1 MKDYKGKWLKTPEF
15 LLFEVQDAVATIT
28 FNRPEARNALSAPML
43 TEMRLALL
51 EADDRM
57 DINAI
62 VLCGAGKD
70 FCAGY
75 DLNQSYQGRG
85 ETTEIGDYRY
95 RVATERYDDDCWSI
109 ERTQEL
115 ALIIPSLHKPVI
127 AKVHGN
133 CLAGGTDLALSCD
146 MIVAAD
152 DARIGFPA
160 TRANGTPPA
169 HMWTYHVGPQWAKRL
184 LCTGD
189 KITGRDAARIG
200 LVMESWPAGELD
212 GAVTELARRMAL
224 VDQELLSAHK
234 RVVNLALEQ
243 MGAVTIQRLAG
254 ELDARAHLSTGP
266 RRTRFKQDMKDHGLK
281 EALKNRD
288 GPFGDGF
295 VRLRDPD
302 A

>member
-1 MKDYKGKWLKTPEF
+1 
-15 LLFEVQDAVATIT
+15 VATIT
-28 FNRPEARNALSAPML
+28 FNRPEVRNALSAPL
-43 TEMRLALL
+43 LAEMRAALL
-51 EADDRM
+51 EADDRL
-57 DINAI
+57 DINVI

-75 DLNQSYQGRG
+75 DLVQSYAGRG
-85 ETTEIGDYRY
+85 ETTAHGNYSY
-95 RVATERYDDDCWSI
+95 RVATERLDDDCWSI
-109 ERTQEL
+109 ERTQEM
-115 ALIIPSLHKPVI
+115 ALVIPTLHKPVI

-133 CLAGGTDLALSCD
+133 CLAGGTDIALSCD

-169 HMWTYHVGPQWAKRL
+169 HMWTYHVGPQWAKRM

-189 KITGRDAARIG
+189 KITGRHAARIG
-200 LVMESWPAGELD
+200 LVMESWPAEELD
-212 GAVTELARRMAL
+212 AQVAELARRVSL
-224 VDQELLSAHK
+224 VDQELLSTHK

-243 MGAVTIQRLAG
+243 MGAQTIQRLAG
-254 ELDARAHLSTGP
+254 ELDARAHLAAGP
-266 RRTRFKQDMKDHGLK
+266 RRTRFKQDMAEHGLK

-295 VRLRDPD
+295 VRLRED
-302 A
+302 

>member
-1 MKDYKGKWLKTPEF
+1 MKDYQGKWLKAPEL
-15 LLFEVQDAVATIT
+15 LLFEVEEAVATIT
-28 FNRPEARNALSAPML
+28 FNRPEARNSLSVPLL
-43 TEMRLALL
+43 TEMRAALL

-75 DLNQSYQGRG
+75 DLVQSYAGRG
-85 ETTEIGDYRY
+85 EATAHGDYSY
-95 RVATERYDDDCWSI
+95 RVATSRYDDDCWSI

-115 ALIIPSLHKPVI
+115 ALVIPSLHKPVI

-133 CLAGGTDLALSCD
+133 CLAGGTDIALSCD
-146 MIVAAD
+146 MIIAAD

-200 LVMESWPAGELD
+200 LVMESWPADELD
-212 GAVTELARRMAL
+212 EAVTAFARRVAL
-224 VDQELLSAHK
+224 TDQELLSAHK

-243 MGAVTIQRLAG
+243 MGAHTIQRLAG
-254 ELDARAHLSTGP
+254 ELDARAHLSSGP
-266 RRTRFKQDMKDHGLK
+266 RRSQFKQDMKEHGLK

-288 GPFGDGF
+288 APYGDGF
-295 VRLRDPD
+295 VRFRED
-302 A
+302 